1 MKRVMCILIGSTALL
16 AGCGQSTDNGSA
28 NEAAAN
34 SAQTARKKPAY
45 CFFKPEEMKGL
56 AASRGKDGNITV
68 KGKAHVKDPRYKPVF
83 GEPVAGPAA
92 TVLSPT
98 ISQNDT
104 GYATAD
110 NWWDLSTT
118 LPNSASVTAVQVE
131 CGGKTVADLQV
142 PAKG

>member
-1 MKRVMCILIGSTALL
+1 MKRVMGIVVGSAALL
-16 AGCGQSTDNGSA
+16 VGCGQSSDTNAA

-34 SAQTARKKPAY
+34 SAQAARKKPAY
-45 CFFKPEEMKGL
+45 CFFKDEEMKGWS
-56 AASRGKDGNITV
+56 ASRGKDGNVTV
-68 KGKAHVKDPRYKPVF
+68 RGKAHVKDPRYKPVF
-83 GEPVAGPAA
+83 GEPGGGPNG

-110 NWWDLSTT
+110 NWWDLTTT

-131 CGGKTVADLQV
+131 CGGKTVADLKV
-142 PAKG
+142 PAKS

>member
-1 MKRVMCILIGSTALL
+1 MKRVMCMLIGSTALL
-16 AGCGQSTDNGSA
+16 AGCGQSTDNTAA

-34 SAQTARKKPAY
+34 AAQPKKKPAY
-45 CFFKPEEMKGL
+45 CFFKDEEMKGWS
-56 AASRGKDGNITV
+56 ASRGKDGNITV

-83 GEPVAGPAA
+83 GEPLAGPNG

-98 ISQNDT
+98 ITQNDT

-118 LPNSASVTAVQVE
+118 LPNSVSITAVQVE

-142 PAKG
+142 PAKS